1 MALHGD
7 SKTSCQV
14 KKVKFELYYFWY
26 NCSLISVRFFNLGKV
41 RASEKQRNRENKIDW
56 SVRKYHN
63 FYKGFLVMVVVVL
76 LSAIVISFII

>member
-1 MALHGD
+1 MNYIIFGTIAVL
-7 SKTSCQV
+7 
-14 KKVKFELYYFWY
+14 
-26 NCSLISVRFFNLGKV
+26 SLLVFFNLGKV

-76 LSAIVISFII
+76 LTALLISFFI

>member
-1 MALHGD
+1 MNYIIFGTIAVL
-7 SKTSCQV
+7 
-14 KKVKFELYYFWY
+14 
-26 NCSLISVRFFNLGKV
+26 SLFIFFNLGKV

-76 LSAIVISFII
+76 LSALLISFFI

>member
-1 MALHGD
+1 LNSIIFGTIAIL
-7 SKTSCQV
+7 
-14 KKVKFELYYFWY
+14 
-26 NCSLISVRFFNLGKV
+26 SLFVFFNLGKV

-76 LSAIVISFII
+76 LTALLISFFV

>member
-1 MALHGD
+1 MNYIIFGTIAVL
-7 SKTSCQV
+7 S
-14 KKVKFELYYFWY
+14 LY
-26 NCSLISVRFFNLGKV
+26 VFFNLGKV

-76 LSAIVISFII
+76 LSALLISFFI

>member
-1 MALHGD
+1 LNSIIFGTIAVL
-7 SKTSCQV
+7 
-14 KKVKFELYYFWY
+14 
-26 NCSLISVRFFNLGKV
+26 SLFVFFNLGKV

-76 LSAIVISFII
+76 LTALLISFFI

>member
-1 MALHGD
+1 MNYIFFGTIAVL
-7 SKTSCQV
+7 
-14 KKVKFELYYFWY
+14 
-26 NCSLISVRFFNLGKV
+26 SLLVFFNLGKV

-76 LSAIVISFII
+76 LSALLISFFI

>member
-1 MALHGD
+1 LNYIIFGTIAAL
-7 SKTSCQV
+7 
-14 KKVKFELYYFWY
+14 
-26 NCSLISVRFFNLGKV
+26 SLFVFFNLGKV

-76 LSAIVISFII
+76 LTALIISFFI

>member
-1 MALHGD
+1 LNYIIFGTIAVL
-7 SKTSCQV
+7 
-14 KKVKFELYYFWY
+14 
-26 NCSLISVRFFNLGKV
+26 SLLVFFNLGKV

-76 LSAIVISFII
+76 LSALVISFFI

>member
-1 MALHGD
+1 MNYIIFGTIAVL
-7 SKTSCQV
+7 
-14 KKVKFELYYFWY
+14 
-26 NCSLISVRFFNLGKV
+26 SVLVFFNLGKV

-76 LSAIVISFII
+76 LSALVISFFI

>member
-1 MALHGD
+1 LNSIIFGTIAIL
-7 SKTSCQV
+7 
-14 KKVKFELYYFWY
+14 
-26 NCSLISVRFFNLGKV
+26 SLFVFFNLGKV

-76 LSAIVISFII
+76 LTALLISFFI

>member
-1 MALHGD
+1 MNSIILGTIAIL
-7 SKTSCQV
+7 
-14 KKVKFELYYFWY
+14 
-26 NCSLISVRFFNLGKV
+26 SLFVFFNLGKV

-76 LSAIVISFII
+76 LSALLISFFI

>member
-1 MALHGD
+1 MNYIIFGTIAVL
-7 SKTSCQV
+7 
-14 KKVKFELYYFWY
+14 
-26 NCSLISVRFFNLGKV
+26 SLLVFFNLGKV

-76 LSAIVISFII
+76 LSALLISFFI

>member
-1 MALHGD
+1 LNSIIFGTIAVL
-7 SKTSCQV
+7 
-14 KKVKFELYYFWY
+14 
-26 NCSLISVRFFNLGKV
+26 SLFVFFNLGKV

-76 LSAIVISFII
+76 LSALLISFFI